1 MIISGSGFCPAST
14 ERIFGFFCISWSRA
28 CSLVTYCTEPLM
40 PASDRPWTKLL
51 ARGLSKV
58 YRLLIKRGYVKR
70 SVKIHFWVSRSLI
83 IEKPTKSVK
92 KSTRN
97 QNTTIP
103 DAYGMCI
110 MCFQEVR
117 KINRN
122 IRSYAL
128 AYTKLREVQKND
140 PAGSSLSIKI
150 VIILS
155 LEHRR

>member
-1 MIISGSGFCPAST
+1 
-14 ERIFGFFCISWSRA
+14 
-28 CSLVTYCTEPLM
+28 
-40 PASDRPWTKLL
+40 
-51 ARGLSKV
+51 
-58 YRLLIKRGYVKR
+58 
-70 SVKIHFWVSRSLI
+70 
-83 IEKPTKSVK
+83 
-92 KSTRN
+92 
-97 QNTTIP
+97 
-103 DAYGMCI
+103 